1 VESNG
6 RTHALFVDGG
16 NNSVMV
22 GDATVA
28 RTVFGQNSCLQVEG
42 TDSTATMSIFR
53 NSNDDNG
60 AELVLG
66 SSRGTSTGSNTVV
79 QDDDNLG
86 RIAFVGADGTD
97 AATPGALIMAQVDGT
112 PGGNDLPT
120 KLVFS
125 TTADGASSATE
136 RMRIKNTGTVL
147 INTTSTSVGNDGVR
161 IFPEGSGTG
170 TFTEFMN
177 DGGGITMRISRGGS
191 DGICTQFARGSSV
204 VGSISVDSSNTTY
217 STSSDYRLK
226 ENVLTDWDATS
237 RLKQLKPSRFSWII
251 DKKSEPTQD
260 GFLAHEV
267 MNVVPEAIVGTKD
280 EVHIEDDDIMGL
292 KKGDPVYQTIDQS
305 KLVPLLTKAL
315 QEAISEIDTLKEK
328 VKALESK

>member
-1 VESNG
+1 MPG
-6 RTHALFVDGG
+6 R
-16 NNSVMV
+16 
-22 GDATVA
+22 
-28 RTVFGQNSCLQVEG
+28 
-42 TDSTATMSIFR
+42 
-53 NSNDDNG
+53 
-60 AELVLG
+60 
-66 SSRGTSTGSNTVV
+66 
-79 QDDDNLG
+79 
-86 RIAFVGADGTD
+86 
-97 AATPGALIMAQVDGT
+97 LI
-112 PGGNDLPT
+112 
-120 KLVFS
+120 FS
-125 TTADGASSATE
+125 TTADGANSPTE
-136 RMRIKNTGTVL
+136 RMRIKHTGTVL